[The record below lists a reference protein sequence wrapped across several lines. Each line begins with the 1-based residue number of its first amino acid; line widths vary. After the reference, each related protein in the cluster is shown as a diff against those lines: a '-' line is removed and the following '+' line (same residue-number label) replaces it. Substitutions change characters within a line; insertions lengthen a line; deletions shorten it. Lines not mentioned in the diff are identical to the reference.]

1 MKVKEGEKADDEKE
15 TIRLMKELEDK
26 NLEIS
31 SLISALKQELETT
44 KKTYEAQCLQLEEEA
59 RDVKAELRKK
69 SKEYEHLL
77 EELRSKVKE
86 LESSSDS
93 KYQDWNMK
101 RNQLQNIINFLFRS
115 LQVHFQMC

>member
-1 MKVKEGEKADDEKE
+1 MKVKEEEKTDDEKE

-31 SLISALKQELETT
+31 ALISALKQELETT

-59 RDVKAELRKK
+59 RDVKVELRQK
-69 SKEYEHLL
+69 SQEYEHLL
-77 EELRSKVKE
+77 EDLRRKVKE

-101 RNQLQNIINFLFRS
+101 RNQLQNLINFLFSS